1 MGVRARP
8 SNPTLR
14 QPRPPP
20 PVQLTNP
27 QTPRETVERDPKT
40 RTNNEEA
47 SDGEVIRKMA
57 SREQHNSGGGNGGGG
72 HGFDFPS
79 SGFGSGGRGHHQG
92 QRGFMKPQQAEVRRR
107 GSTREVSS
115 ATPVREVHRSP
126 SLNIERST
134 FVMQIKGRDY
144 TKPRSFTSSP
154 TQNRGA
160 VRVRPGRELY
170 RAPGV
175 WDDAPQLNP
184 SAQEFSPLSPAPLTS
199 SRSMDWGPGFEDQH
213 DNITISR
220 QRPSSLKKSSS
231 LVSSTISPHSYLGGS
246 SSGSNHNPH

>member
-1 MGVRARP
+1 MGSASPNLKPVAA
-8 SNPTLR
+8 SACATTCAAAPT
-14 QPRPPP
+14 
-20 PVQLTNP
+20 
-27 QTPRETVERDPKT
+27 QTPKTVERPEN
-40 RTNNEEA
+40 TNEQRRSERR
-47 SDGEVIRKMA
+47 SDQSDMA
-57 SREQHNSGGGNGGGG
+57 SREQHNSGGGGGNGGGNGGNGGNGGGG

-92 QRGFMKPQQAEVRRR
+92 QRGFMKPQ
-107 GSTREVSS
+107 
-115 ATPVREVHRSP
+115 
-126 SLNIERST
+126 
-134 FVMQIKGRDY
+134 GRDY

-175 WDDAPQLNP
+175 WDEAPQLNP

-199 SRSMDWGPGFEDQH
+199 SRSMDWGPGFKDQH

-220 QRPSSLKKSSS
+220 L
-231 LVSSTISPHSYLGGS
+231 
-246 SSGSNHNPH
+246 